1 MVRELIVGRTECE
14 DTSEEH
20 AWAVLR
26 TDCGRFRGRRTD
38 GTDKLRSFR
47 PEASESAPRLSLR
60 DGHVSQ
66 RQPQHLLNYLKE
78 FEFRR
83 NTRKLDDGQRV
94 SA

>member
-26 TDCGRFRGRRTD
+26 TACGRFRGRRTD

-60 DGHVSQ
+60 ELIPEPSKGSGAAS
-66 RQPQHLLNYLKE
+66 RQAV
-78 FEFRR
+78 
-83 NTRKLDDGQRV
+83 DV
-94 SA
+94 